1 MIKKFSALA
10 IYGYLL
16 LMRPKI
22 TLQPVFSTG
31 YVRFMN
37 QIMKQI
43 NDAIQQQNCEYIEI
57 YEPDIYE
64 TAE

>member
-1 MIKKFSALA
+1 MK
-10 IYGYLL
+10 
-16 LMRPKI
+16 PKI